1 MLKTALNSMSVWR
14 RQSRNWKVISVRSM
28 ANRFFERLTM
38 DYNSIYISAL
48 GADPLQLGLLNG
60 FSNVAGTMISAPF
73 GWIQDRFSLRKIF
86 LTGVGL
92 SLLVTLAFALANDW
106 VMVIPAMVLS
116 SIAMTVGSCL
126 TICDVSLRDEDRS
139 ACKGICDGA
148 FVTPSLLAPALAALI
163 ITYFG
168 GISVEGIRPLYWI
181 RFVVGAILAL
191 FLVLNLK
198 EVVRPSS
205 PKSSGF
211 VGDYREVFRRG
222 LALKRWMAF
231 IVVSSFSTGMV
242 SPFMQLFAYEIK
254 GADQFLIGSMTTAG
268 LVIQVLFSASMGG
281 FTYGIGRKNII
292 YLVEP
297 LYCISILMLV
307 FAPSP
312 EYLIISSIL
321 GGFRTIADYIA
332 IDPLQVELV
341 PIDCRGRWRGIV
353 GLCGGLASI
362 PAPIIGG
369 MIWEI
374 MGPSYLILTPIL
386 LGLFVRIPILTTIP
400 EKRNFVR
407 KVGVRS

>member
-48 GADPLQLGLLNG
+48 GADPLQLGLLNSI
-60 FSNVAGTMISAPF
+60 SNVAGTMISAPF

-86 LTGVGL
+86 LMGVGL
-92 SLLVTLAFALANDW
+92 SLLVTLAFALANNW

-116 SIAMTVGSCL
+116 SIATTVGSCL

-148 FVTPSLLAPALAALI
+148 FVAPSLLAPALTALT

-181 RFVVGAILAL
+181 RFVAGVILAL
-191 FLVLNLK
+191 FLVINLT
-198 EVVRPSS
+198 EVVRPNS

-211 VGDYREVFRRG
+211 VRDYREVFRRG
-222 LALKRWMAF
+222 SALKRWMAF
-231 IVVSSFSTGMV
+231 IAVSSFSTGMV
-242 SPFMQLFAYEIK
+242 GPFMQLFAYEIK
-254 GADQFLIGSMTTAG
+254 GANQFIIGSMTTAG

-281 FTYGIGRKNII
+281 FANGIGRKNII

-307 FAPSP
+307 SAPSP
-312 EYLIISSIL
+312 EYLVISSIL

-332 IDPLQVELV
+332 TDPLQVELV

-353 GLCGGLASI
+353 GLCSGLASI

-386 LGLFVRIPILTTIP
+386 LGLLVRIPILTTIP

-407 KVGVRS
+407 KRG

>member
-1 MLKTALNSMSVWR
+1 MSVWR
-14 RQSRNWKVISVRSM
+14 RQSRNWRVISVRSM
-28 ANRFFERLTM
+28 ANRFFERLTT

-48 GADPLQLGLLNG
+48 GANPLQLGLLNG

-73 GWIQDRFSLRKIF
+73 GWIQDRFSLRKLF
-86 LTGVGL
+86 LTGVVL
-92 SLLVTLAFALANDW
+92 SLLMTLAYALANDW
-106 VMVIPAMVLS
+106 VMVIPAMILS
-116 SIAMTVGSCL
+116 STAITVGSCL

-148 FVTPSLLAPALAALI
+148 FVTPSLLAPALAALT

-181 RFVVGAILAL
+181 RFVAGAILAL
-191 FLVLNLK
+191 ILFINLT
-198 EVVRPSS
+198 EVIRPSS
-205 PKSSGF
+205 LKSTGF
-211 VGDYREVFRRG
+211 IGDYREVFRRG
-222 LALKRWMAF
+222 KALKRWMAF
-231 IVVSSFSTGMV
+231 VIASYFSTGMV
-242 SPFMQLFAYEIK
+242 GPFIQLFAYEVK
-254 GADQFLIGSMTTAG
+254 GADQFILGSMTTAG

-281 FTYGIGRKNII
+281 FANSIGRKNII

-297 LYCISILMLV
+297 LYCISILILI

-321 GGFRTIADYIA
+321 GGFRTIAEYIA
-332 IDPLQVELV
+332 TDPLQVELV

-369 MIWEI
+369 MIWEK
-374 MGPSYLILTPIL
+374 MGPNYLIIISML
-386 LGLFVRIPILTTIP
+386 LGLFVRIPILATIP
-400 EKRNFVR
+400 EKRPAVHQYR
-407 KVGVRS
+407 

>member
-1 MLKTALNSMSVWR
+1 MFKTAFNSMSVWR
-14 RQSRNWKVISVRSM
+14 RQSRNWRVISVRSM
-28 ANRFFERLTM
+28 ANRFFERLTT
-38 DYNSIYISAL
+38 DYNSIYINAL
-48 GADPLQLGLLNG
+48 GADPFQLGLLNG

-86 LTGVGL
+86 LTGVVL
-92 SLLVTLAFALANDW
+92 SLLVTLAFALADNW
-106 VMVIPAMVLS
+106 VTVIPAMTLS
-116 SIAMTVGSCL
+116 SIAITVGSCL

-148 FVTPSLLAPALAALI
+148 FVTPSLLAPALAALT

-181 RFVVGAILAL
+181 RFAAGAILAL
-191 FLVLNLK
+191 ILFINLT
-198 EVVRPSS
+198 EVKIPRS
-205 PKSSGF
+205 PKSTGF
-211 VGDYREVFRRG
+211 IGDYREVFRRG
-222 LALKRWMAF
+222 KALKKWMAF
-231 IVVSSFSTGMV
+231 IVVSYLSTGMV
-242 SPFMQLFAYEIK
+242 GPFIQLYAYEVK
-254 GADQFLIGSMTTAG
+254 GADQFIIGSMTTAG

-281 FTYGIGRKNII
+281 FANSLGRKKII

-297 LYCISILMLV
+297 LYCISILMLI

-312 EYLIISSIL
+312 AYLIISSIL

-353 GLCGGLASI
+353 GLVGGLASI

-369 MIWEI
+369 IIWEI
-374 MGPSYLILTPIL
+374 IGPNYLIFTPIL
-386 LGLFVRIPILTTIP
+386 LGLFVRLPLLTIIP
-400 EKRNFVR
+400 EKKNV
-407 KVGVRS
+407 K